1 MVDLTGKTLGGR
13 FELLT
18 MIGEGGY
25 GAVYMAQQLSMD
37 RRIAV
42 KVIHPKLANTKSMM
56 ERFIREAKIASQL
69 KHPNTVVYYDFGCD
83 EDLLYLAMEYV
94 EGRTLSSVIA
104 TDGVVQ
110 VARVANMGR
119 QICGALSEA
128 HSHGMIHR
136 DLKPG
141 NILLTLRDKDPDF
154 VKVIDFGL
162 AKIVHGDQKGR
173 DFQDVTESGQLLGTP
188 AYMAPEQIRGET
200 LDPRCDIYALGVILF
215 AALSGKKPFA
225 AATPLST
232 ALMHLT
238 EDVPSVSD
246 LNPTV
251 PNTLNLL
258 VRACM
263 AKDADERPQT
273 VDIIAKHLNEF
284 ATVANR
290 GVATPFLANPKAIEA
305 TATLDATPSSQRQ
318 AVLREVTG
326 KRQIAQ
332 AKTLHSP
339 TSQPPPSTSP
349 RLSRALLGA
358 LTGILIVAAG
368 LAIVLVN
375 ANDTG
380 PSPRLEETTEMT
392 ELEHLSEVDND
403 VQMATPNDE
412 EETIHISEAAQSAG
426 DRVGHALGQ
435 AFSQSAELALPQTE
449 TESDVPSTEEAE
461 DLFEGTG
468 ETVDRPGQEEDEMGD
483 HENLPEV
490 SDGVAAELPVP
501 IDDEPERRGTGTLIV
516 NAEPYGFVFCDG
528 NSLGST
534 PVEEPLEVGV
544 HNCRITS
551 PDGREQSHEITIVR
565 NETSSITVR
574 FQQ

>member
-13 FELLT
+13 FKLLS
-18 MIGEGGY
+18 MAGEGGY
-25 GAVYMAQQLSMD
+25 GAVYLAQQLSMD
-37 RRIAV
+37 RRVAV
-42 KVIHPKLANTKSMM
+42 KVIHPKLAKTQPMM
-56 ERFIREAKIASQL
+56 DRFVREAKIASQL

-94 EGRTLSSVIA
+94 EGRTLSSVIS
-104 TDGVVQ
+104 TDGVVS

-162 AKIVHGDQKGR
+162 AKIVHGDQMGR
-173 DFQDVTESGQLLGTP
+173 EFQDVTESGQLLGTP

-215 AALSGKKPFA
+215 ASLAGKKPYA

-246 LNPTV
+246 LNPNV
-251 PNTLNLL
+251 PAKLDRLIW
-258 VRACM
+258 ACM
-263 AKDADERPQT
+263 AKNADERPQT
-273 VDIIAKHLNEF
+273 VDIIAKYLSDF

-290 GVATPFLANPKAIEA
+290 GVATPFLANPKAVEA

-326 KRQIAQ
+326 KRQIAE
-332 AKTLHSP
+332 AKTLQSP
-339 TSQPPPSTSP
+339 PSKPPPSVRQRVSP
-349 RLSRALLGA
+349 ALLGA

-368 LAIVLVN
+368 LAFVLMNADDGDELSTHEQTSEPTEREELGEVN
-375 ANDTG
+375 EGASQIG
-380 PSPRLEETTEMT
+380 
-392 ELEHLSEVDND
+392 
-403 VQMATPNDE
+403 
-412 EETIHISEAAQSAG
+412 EAARNAEN
-426 DRVGHALGQ
+426 RVGHAVGDALSVC
-435 AFSQSAELALPQTE
+435 AALSQLQGTGSGIVPAEI
-449 TESDVPSTEEAE
+449 E
-461 DLFEGTG
+461 DDSVEGTG
-468 ETVDRPGQEEDEMGD
+468 ETVDTSDQEGD
-483 HENLPEV
+483 DSVADVNLSGE
-490 SDGVAAELPVP
+490 SDPVALSNPTVI
-501 IDDEPERRGTGTLIV
+501 IDDERERPETGFLFV

-528 NSLGST
+528 LASCIN
-534 PVEEPLEVGV
+534 
-544 HNCRITS
+544 
-551 PDGREQSHEITIVR
+551 
-565 NETSSITVR
+565 
-574 FQQ
+574 